1 MLHKSH
7 LAIGHGGRDR
17 RDIHAICG
25 HSLKNEDGNEEEGYG
40 VSVLCNIC
48 HNIRKSILNKEE
60 LAQHKEF

>member
-1 MLHKSH
+1 